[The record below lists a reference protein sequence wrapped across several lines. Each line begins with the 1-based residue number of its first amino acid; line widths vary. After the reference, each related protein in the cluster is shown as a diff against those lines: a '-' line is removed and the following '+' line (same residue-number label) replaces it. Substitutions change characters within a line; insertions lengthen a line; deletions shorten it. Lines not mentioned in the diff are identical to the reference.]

1 MITAWWDEFQ
11 RKDVTSTNQRA
22 VKFNSVFK
30 AKSNVP
36 SLRPYMSSDN
46 VFCLDNPAKPVAA
59 LQWLPVPPKEFKI
72 SEFDLLHM
80 ERQSRGSV
88 RVINFMEALL
98 QAYQYGDTPL
108 IQMENIFKCMIHATK
123 SLLQLQVAMVCQFTQ
138 LRRDIYLAGATSVS
152 SDVLTSLRHS
162 PVLGQSNLFS
172 NDFLLSMNKRVRDS
186 LESSLIIQNICSSQ
200 NHSKKFLI
208 VLGQAILF

>member
-1 MITAWWDEFQ
+1 MITAWWDELQ

-46 VFCLDNPAKPVAA
+46 VFCLDNLAKPVAA
-59 LQWLPVPPKEFKI
+59 FQWLPVPPKEFKI

-88 RVINFMEALL
+88 RVINFMEALF

-108 IQMENIFKCMIHATK
+108 I
-123 SLLQLQVAMVCQFTQ
+123 
-138 LRRDIYLAGATSVS
+138 
-152 SDVLTSLRHS
+152 
-162 PVLGQSNLFS
+162 
-172 NDFLLSMNKRVRDS
+172 
-186 LESSLIIQNICSSQ
+186 
-200 NHSKKFLI
+200 
-208 VLGQAILF
+208 